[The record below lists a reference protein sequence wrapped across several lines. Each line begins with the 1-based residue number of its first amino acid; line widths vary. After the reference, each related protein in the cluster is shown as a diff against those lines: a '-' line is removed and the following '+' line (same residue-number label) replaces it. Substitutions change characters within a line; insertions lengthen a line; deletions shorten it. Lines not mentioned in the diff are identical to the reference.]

1 MIERIKNIINPEE
14 KPIDEMSSNEMIE
27 LLIKLN
33 KCLRCLDSDEVRS
46 DGMIAGDMVAPTR
59 EVQDKVLDYLMNNIS
74 KIQDKR
80 SKAAIIY
87 YTLLNLHMFSDGNGR
102 TSRFMYDLISGDLDE
117 KNLSYYFHKD
127 SNNTFEQKNQLEL
140 DKGILDIT
148 EVNRITDKI
157 LSKQLDFIPKGMLDI
172 YPWITVGHTDA
183 SPDTDRILPENVVNE
198 LSEKELKNLD
208 VILRDGYG
216 VNLTTSGLAMLYV
229 IQKKGQMNQWIEYVQ
244 EDEKQGFA
252 VPGRFNISIYRHPER
267 LVSWNADDFRDV
279 IAAGN
284 RIKYA
289 KLTSLINIFI
299 SQEKYIDEDTGKT
312 YASEIIKPELSIQK
326 DDGISR

>member
-1 MIERIKNIINPEE
+1 MIERIKNIINPEA
-14 KPIDEMSSNEMIE
+14 KQIDEMSSNEMIE

-33 KCLRCLDSDEVRS
+33 KCLRCLDSEEVRS

-59 EVQDKVLDYLMNNIS
+59 EVQDK
-74 KIQDKR
+74 R
-80 SKAAIIY
+80 SKAAITY

-148 EVNRITDKI
+148 EVNRIPDKI
-157 LSKQLDFIPKGMLDI
+157 LSKQLNFIPKGMLDI

-198 LSEKELKNLD
+198 LSEKELKDLD

-216 VNLTTSGLAMLYV
+216 VKLTTSGLAMLYV
-229 IQKKGQMNQWIEYVQ
+229 IQKKGQMNQWIEYAQ

-267 LVSWNADDFRDV
+267 LVNWNVDDFRDV

-284 RIKYA
+284 SIKYA
-289 KLTSLINIFI
+289 RLTSLINIFI

-312 YASEIIKPELSIQK
+312 YASEIIKPELAIKK
-326 DDGISR
+326 DDVISR

>member
-1 MIERIKNIINPEE
+1 M
-14 KPIDEMSSNEMIE
+14 
-27 LLIKLN
+27 
-33 KCLRCLDSDEVRS
+33 
-46 DGMIAGDMVAPTR
+46 
-59 EVQDKVLDYLMNNIS
+59 
-74 KIQDKR
+74 
-80 SKAAIIY
+80 
-87 YTLLNLHMFSDGNGR
+87 
-102 TSRFMYDLISGDLDE
+102 
-117 KNLSYYFHKD
+117 
-127 SNNTFEQKNQLEL
+127 
-140 DKGILDIT
+140 DIT
-148 EVNRITDKI
+148 EVNRIPDKI

-172 YPWITVGHTDA
+172 YPWITVGHTDI
-183 SPDTDRILPENVVNE
+183 SPSTDRILPENVTNE

-267 LVSWNADDFRDV
+267 LASWNADDFRDV

-284 RIKYA
+284 SIKYA
-289 KLTSLINIFI
+289 KLTNLIDIFI

-326 DDGISR
+326 DY